1 MSLSQLPH
9 PVAEGKESENVII
22 IPIGECI
29 SDGDKYTWPT
39 EARFG
44 MPDDSSYREKLAM
57 LWMQKLGA
65 FEEAVMI
72 VSVLL
77 HQSFPTT
84 IFPSINA
91 SPP

>member
-65 FEEAVMI
+65 FEEGM
-72 VSVLL
+72 
-77 HQSFPTT
+77 TT
-84 IFPSINA
+84 FIF
-91 SPP
+91 